1 MPDYTWICHKCN
13 STNVAGVESCQ
24 HCGFHATASDVQIQE
39 ARTGVKVEP
48 ALGRKAFIKA
58 RREEFAAL
66 PLWKKPFAFALRLL
80 QAVGGI
86 VAWLAI
92 FELSVSLFLAGLVL
106 AAISEFLYQLLKGK
120 PYVWHSS

>member
-1 MPDYTWICHKCN
+1 M
-13 STNVAGVESCQ
+13 
-24 HCGFHATASDVQIQE
+24 QIQE

-48 ALGRKAFIKA
+48 PLGRRAFIKA
-58 RREEFAAL
+58 RREELAAL
-66 PLWKKPFAFALRLL
+66 PFWKKPFALALRLL
-80 QAVGGI
+80 QFVGGI

-92 FELSVSLFLAGLVL
+92 FELSVSLFFAGFAL